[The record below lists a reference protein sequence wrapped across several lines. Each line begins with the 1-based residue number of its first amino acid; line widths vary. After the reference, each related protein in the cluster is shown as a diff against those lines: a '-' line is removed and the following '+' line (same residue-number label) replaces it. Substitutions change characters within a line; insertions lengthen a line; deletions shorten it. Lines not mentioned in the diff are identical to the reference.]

1 VEQPPQR
8 PWGQRPPPP
17 PPQPTPTPQQRPW
30 GYRPP
35 PQPRAP
41 RPPGAPPPWYRHP
54 VGMLLIGAVVVIL
67 GALIVPSF
75 TADAPE
81 PVPTVT
87 TANFGTP
94 PTAVPPGAT
103 TTSAGR
109 PATAADRL
117 AQAAQAELRGA
128 GEDVSVTARPGGPV
142 TVTWEI
148 TRAGTQGLTE
158 NNARLG
164 VMRIMR
170 AFQQGELA
178 AAGGFREVRLV
189 GRFQLPGQAV
199 PTPVVRLR
207 FTPQTVARTEFD
219 DRRYLEAFE
228 LADTAAVHP
237 AFRG

>member
-1 VEQPPQR
+1 VEQPPPQR
-8 PWGQRPPPP
+8 PWGQRPPPQPPP
-17 PPQPTPTPQQRPW
+17 PPQPW

-54 VGMLLIGAVVVIL
+54 VGMLLIGAAVVIVL
-67 GALIVPSF
+67 AVIVPAF

-87 TANFGTP
+87 TANFGVP
-94 PTAVPPGAT
+94 PTRVPPGAT

-109 PATAADRL
+109 PVTAADRL
-117 AQAAQAELRGA
+117 AQAAQAELRQA
-128 GEDVSVTARPGGPV
+128 GEIISVTAPPGGPV
-142 TVTWEI
+142 TVAWEI
-148 TRAGTQGLTE
+148 TRAGSQGLTE
-158 NNARLG
+158 NNARFG

-170 AFQQGELA
+170 AFQQSELA
-178 AAGGFREVRLV
+178 AAGDDREVRLV
-189 GRFQLPGQAV
+189 GRFQLPGQAA

-207 FTPQTVARTEFD
+207 FSPGTVERTEFD

-228 LADTAAVHP
+228 LADSATVHP